1 MIEPDAKPQR
11 WLIKWIGW
19 ILMLST
25 TSLIGCT
32 RHVVVGNFCDVYQ
45 VVDMP
50 GEQSKRLDE
59 IYKNRILKN
68 ELYEFENC
76 P

>member
-1 MIEPDAKPQR
+1 
-11 WLIKWIGW
+11 
-19 ILMLST
+19 MLST

-32 RHVVVGNFCDVYQ
+32 RHVVVGSFCDVYQ

-50 GEQSKRLDE
+50 GEQSERLDE

-68 ELYEFENC
+68 ELYEFEKC